1 MFRML
6 LFVSAATA
14 AVLLLVRKSPGAR
27 PAMKS
32 TRPSASRPGV
42 VPAAEA
48 AERLRQ
54 AWGDYHTVA

>member
-27 PAMKS
+27 LAMKP
-32 TRPSASRPGV
+32 TRPSRPGV

>member
-14 AVLLLVRKSPGAR
+14 AVLLLVRQSPGSRAAINQSRMSR
-27 PAMKS
+27 P
-32 TRPSASRPGV
+32 RPGV
-42 VPAAEA
+42 VPASEA

>member
-14 AVLLLVRKSPGAR
+14 TVLILVRKSPRAR
-27 PAMKS
+27 PAASRM
-32 TRPSASRPGV
+32 PSAGRSPDV
-42 VPAAEA
+42 VRASEA
-48 AERLRQ
+48 AERLRR

>member
-14 AVLLLVRKSPGAR
+14 AVLLLVRQSPR
-27 PAMKS
+27 P
-32 TRPSASRPGV
+32 RPELSRMRPPRSRPGV
-42 VPAAEA
+42 VPATEA

>member
-14 AVLLLVRKSPGAR
+14 AVLMLVRKSPGVH
-27 PAMKS
+27 PAMKQ
-32 TRPSASRPGV
+32 TQPSQPRAGV
-42 VPAAEA
+42 VPASEA